1 MASLTKRIAA
11 HTLVETIISMAIV
24 MFVFGIAM
32 MIYINV
38 VRTDR
43 IMQRTEVFFKI
54 NEILFEAKQTRNY
67 TDKQFEFDTFE
78 IHQKVEAYSGCK
90 NIKKLTVLAVDVDGK
105 LIAEKSE
112 LIITSN
118 EKD

>member
-1 MASLTKRIAA
+1 MAALAKRISA

-43 IMQRTEVFFKI
+43 IMQKTEVFFKI
-54 NEILFEAKQTRNY
+54 NETLFKAKQTRDF
-67 TDKQFEFDTFE
+67 TEKQFDFKTFE

-90 NIKKLTVLAVDVDGK
+90 NIKKLTVLAVDIDGK

-112 LIITSN
+112 LIIVSN